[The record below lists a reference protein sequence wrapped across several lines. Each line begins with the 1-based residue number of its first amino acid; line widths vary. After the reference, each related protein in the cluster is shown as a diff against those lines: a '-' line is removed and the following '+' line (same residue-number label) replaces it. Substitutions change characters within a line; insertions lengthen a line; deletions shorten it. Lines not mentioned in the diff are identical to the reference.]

1 MPPPPHCVDCSKENR
16 DNKENSKQRNEI
28 TFDSIYNY
36 IESSF
41 YDLKDKELALELQ
54 VSQPNHE
61 MLAIW
66 QYIKSLNKTIIVI
79 SDIYLPKDFIKQM
92 LDKNGFSGYS
102 NLYVSSDI
110 GCTKSSGLLFD
121 YVACNLKVK
130 ASQIL
135 HIGDNYEADIIQA
148 KKHGLQTIFYQKIM
162 ERYLLAHKRD
172 NIFYLNFPKD
182 LGTSILLG
190 LKALH
195 WHKKVLNIT
204 QENYWD
210 AIGYDYT
217 GPIAYAYMYFVLLEA
232 QRHKIEHLLF
242 VARDGYTLQK
252 VFDNMH
258 TNIQTRYIYAS
269 RFFRILYKLDHKGEE
284 HKAQAIIDYLASK
297 YKNISD
303 LKQNSNDSALNII
316 EKNKKAFQ
324 DVAKKEFMLYESYI
338 CKAIQSIG
346 VNANATKSKQNN
358 TTIGMVE
365 TVTIGF
371 SAQNLLQEAAQ
382 THNIN
387 IHAFYWLY
395 GGYKYAPNEL
405 PPHSAFS
412 PNIYLSSNAPQ
423 KWDFVEFLLTSPE
436 LPVKGIDS
444 NYQPIY
450 DQNPKKHELKR
461 QSVYPHIAN
470 HALLFANDL
479 QTIFGNTNVYFAPQ
493 LMTAYLDYF
502 CQNPTKEDIEYMQ
515 HIFHDSDETHGTY
528 TPLFTQKVK
537 IKDFL
542 KSYKKTK
549 KRLLE
554 SQWIT
559 KKQYAMLAFFDI
571 ININM
576 KGIKKL
582 ELCILPHTPTLF
594 SISACLFGY
603 CSLKF
608 SIGRFHEK

>member
-1 MPPPPHCVDCSKENR
+1 MPPPPHCIDYIDNNGENP
-16 DNKENSKQRNEI
+16 KPRNEI
-28 TFDSIYNY
+28 TFNHIYKY

-79 SDIYLPKDFIKQM
+79 SDMYLSKDFIKQM
-92 LDKNGFSGYS
+92 LDKNGFTGYS

-110 GCTKSSGLLFD
+110 GYTKASGLLFD
-121 YVACNLKVK
+121 YVACDLKVN

-148 KKHGLQTIFYQKIM
+148 KKHGLQAIFYQKIM
-162 ERYLLAHKRD
+162 EQYLLAHKRD

-182 LGTSILLG
+182 LGASILLG

-195 WHKKVLNIT
+195 WHKKILNIT
-204 QENYWD
+204 QEDYWD
-210 AIGYDYT
+210 TMGYEYT
-217 GPIAYAYMYFVLLEA
+217 GPIAYSYMYFVAQEA
-232 QRHKIEHLLF
+232 QRKKIEHLLF

-252 VFDNMH
+252 VFDNLH

-269 RFFRILYKLDHKGEE
+269 RFFRILYKLDYKQEE
-284 HKAQAIIDYLASK
+284 HKAKAIIDFLAAK
-297 YKNISD
+297 YKDIEN
-303 LKQNSNDSALNII
+303 LKQNSNLSALETI
-316 EKNKKAFQ
+316 EKHKQVFQ
-324 DVAKKEFMLYESYI
+324 SATTKEFMLYTSYLY
-338 CKAIQSIG
+338 KVLQSMGI
-346 VNANATKSKQNN
+346 TDKECQQNN
-358 TTIGMVE
+358 TIGMVE

-371 SAQNLLQEAAQ
+371 SAQSLLQEALNTQ
-382 THNIN
+382 GIKSN
-387 IHAFYWLY
+387 IHAIYWLL
-395 GGYKYAPNEL
+395 GGYKYAPSKM
-405 PPHSAFS
+405 PQHSVFS
-412 PNIYLSSNAPQ
+412 PYIYLSSNAPQ

-436 LPVKGIDS
+436 LPIKGIDS
-444 NYQPIY
+444 NYNPIY
-450 DQNPKKHELKR
+450 DQNPTKHELKR

-470 HALLFANDL
+470 HALLFASDL
-479 QTIFGNTNVYFAPQ
+479 QAIFGNTNVYFTPQ
-493 LMTAYLDYF
+493 LMAAYLDYF

-515 HIFHDSDETHGTY
+515 HIYHDSDETHGAY
-528 TPLFTQKVK
+528 SPLFTQKIK

-549 KRLLE
+549 KMLLE
-554 SQWIT
+554 SKWIT
-559 KKQYAMLAFFDI
+559 KKQHKMLAFFDI

-582 ELCILPHTPTLF
+582 ELCILPHIPPLF
-594 SISACLFGY
+594 HISTCLFGY
-603 CSLKF
+603 CNLKF
-608 SIGRFHEK
+608 SIGRFYGKQHI